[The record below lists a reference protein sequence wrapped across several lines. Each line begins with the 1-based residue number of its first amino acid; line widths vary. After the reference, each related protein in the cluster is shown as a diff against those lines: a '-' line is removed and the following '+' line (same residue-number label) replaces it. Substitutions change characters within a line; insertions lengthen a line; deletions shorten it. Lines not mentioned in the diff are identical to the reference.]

1 MEWFPVGC
9 RRGGSGD
16 VRLVFRKKFR
26 EILAFLKKIF
36 YNRRQS
42 IQQMSNQPTF
52 LRAAAGLHKSRCIP
66 VSGNS
71 SRRNES
77 WKEKYPQRP

>member
-42 IQQMSNQPTF
+42 IQRMSNQPTF
-52 LRAAAGLHKSRCIP
+52 CGRRRVYINRVVSR
-66 VSGNS
+66 
-71 SRRNES
+71 
-77 WKEKYPQRP
+77 

>member
-1 MEWFPVGC
+1 MV
-9 RRGGSGD
+9 SG
-16 VRLVFRKKFR
+16 RMPKGRERERPFGFWKKFR